1 MDMTWNLWSFMYFMC
16 YLTST
21 DDSLDTLK
29 GDILSVEVYML
40 EERHAGKERWKVMAN
55 SKEKKMVLGETHPEF
70 LLQQKPR
77 GTRES
82 SKTMFAVLIYKETAQ
97 LEQGN
102 ISCLWRLQCEA
113 VSI

>member
-1 MDMTWNLWSFMYFMC
+1 
-16 YLTST
+16 
-21 DDSLDTLK
+21 
-29 GDILSVEVYML
+29 
-40 EERHAGKERWKVMAN
+40 MAN

-102 ISCLWRLQCEA
+102 ISCL
-113 VSI
+113 